1 MMNIKPF
8 FRFITIDPIN
18 LSLRGKF
25 ISVVSCFSVILLT
38 AWITQEFSSNAAY
51 PIIVAS
57 MGASAVIL
65 FIIPNSPLAQ
75 PWSLVGGQLVSAV
88 IGVACAQVFS
98 HTVFA
103 SACAVGGS
111 VLVMLLFRCL
121 HPPGAATAL
130 TPIMAGDPI
139 TALGYGFVLMP
150 VGLNVAIMLFM
161 AIVINRWVLR
171 YEYPT
176 VPHQTDDKKHQHST
190 LIQPS
195 QRIGISEQDLE
206 QALEN
211 MDMFMDVSAGDLSK
225 LFTDAQMQSFK
236 RYRGNITCADI
247 MVKNIMTVE
256 YGTEVEEAWK
266 IMHSEKLK
274 AMPVIDRARRVIG
287 IITWNDFFKFI
298 KVGANETFPEKFR
311 AFIRRTPDVS
321 ANKPESVGHIMSASV
336 SVLPENTHIADL
348 IPLMSNQGY
357 RQIPIVNNENRLVGM
372 VYQANLIAALFNEQS
387 LNLTGSIAIS
397 KTCDFNPTFPCQP

>member
-1 MMNIKPF
+1 MKQF
-8 FRFITIDPIN
+8 LRFITVDPVS
-18 LSLRGKF
+18 LSIKGKLL
-25 ISVVSCFSVILLT
+25 SVVSCFTAILVV
-38 AWITQEFSSNAAY
+38 AWITHKFSASPAY

-65 FIIPNSPLAQ
+65 FITPNSPLAQ
-75 PWSLVGGQLVSAV
+75 PWPLVGGQLISAI
-88 IGVACAQVFS
+88 IGVVCAQVFT

-130 TPIMAGDPI
+130 TPVMAGDPI
-139 TALGYGFVLMP
+139 TTLGYGFVLMP
-150 VGLNVAIMLFM
+150 VALNVTIILIM
-161 AIVINRWVLR
+161 AIAINRWILR
-171 YEYPT
+171 YEYPS
-176 VPHQTDDKKHQHST
+176 VIHQAEGKKHQHNT
-190 LIQPS
+190 IIQPS

-211 MDMFMDVSAGDLSK
+211 MDVFMDVSIGDLSR
-225 LFTDAQMQSFK
+225 LLTDAQIQSFK

-247 MVKNIMTVE
+247 MVKNILTVE

-311 AFIRRTPDVS
+311 AFIRR
-321 ANKPESVGHIMSASV
+321 
-336 SVLPENTHIADL
+336 
-348 IPLMSNQGY
+348 
-357 RQIPIVNNENRLVGM
+357 
-372 VYQANLIAALFNEQS
+372 
-387 LNLTGSIAIS
+387 
-397 KTCDFNPTFPCQP
+397 